1 MLAEHL
7 PRPLR
12 DPALHLAFD
21 DLMIDDVAG
30 VVHRGEAHDF
40 GDAGLGLDLDLGDM
54 AAVRESHAEPAFG
67 LYVERLRRAR
77 VLLRER
83 EERDRA
89 GGALDAIG
97 AAREF
102 DVGSRSFQ
110 VPGCERKTL

>member
-12 DPALHLAFD
+12 DPALHLAFH

-30 VVHRGEAHDF
+30 VVHRSEAHDF

-77 VLLRER
+77 VLLPEP
-83 EERDRA
+83 EEPARA
-89 GGALDAIG
+89 VRALDPIG
-97 AAREF
+97 AARAPH
-102 DVGSRSFQ
+102 VGSPAFPVPRS
-110 VPGCERKTL
+110 